1 MIELL
6 IGGGFIVEL
15 TILSKKQ
22 IEILEILKKSIL
34 LNSSFY
40 LAGGTGLALILAH
53 RKSIDFD
60 FFSKADFSPEKIL
73 AQLRKNIK
81 ENQMSLAEMKEDT
94 LIVFL
99 KKVQASFFYY
109 NYPLIKPVIP
119 KNGLGVA
126 SVEDISAMKVI
137 SIIQRGLKKDFVDL
151 WVIIRQTEYSLK
163 DIFSFCKEKYGSAF
177 SESIAIKALTYFQD
191 AEEEETP
198 EGIKYKFP
206 WDDIKKDLINFT
218 REYFNQYL

>member
-1 MIELL
+1 MD
-6 IGGGFIVEL
+6 L

-22 IEILEILKKSIL
+22 IEILETLKKSIL
-34 LNSSFY
+34 LNSPFY

-73 AQLRKNIK
+73 EQLRKNIK
-81 ENQMSLAEMKEDT
+81 ENQISLAEMKEDT

-99 KKVQASFFYY
+99 KNVQASFFYC
-109 NYPLIKPVIP
+109 NYPLIKPLIQ
-119 KNGLGVA
+119 KNGLSIA

-137 SIIQRGLKKDFVDL
+137 SLIQRGLKKDFVDL
-151 WVIIRQTEYSLK
+151 WAIIKQTEYSLK
-163 DIFSFCKEKYGSAF
+163 DIFSYCKEKYGSAF

-191 AEEEETP
+191 AEEEEMP

-206 WDDIKKDLINFT
+206 WDDIKKDLTTFT
-218 REYFNQYL
+218 REYFNQYLQ

>member
-6 IGGGFIVEL
+6 TGGGFIVEL

-22 IEILEILKKSIL
+22 IEILETLKRSDL
-34 LNSSFY
+34 LN
-40 LAGGTGLALILAH
+40 
-53 RKSIDFD
+53 
-60 FFSKADFSPEKIL
+60 
-73 AQLRKNIK
+73 N
-81 ENQMSLAEMKEDT
+81 
-94 LIVFL
+94 
-99 KKVQASFFYY
+99 
-109 NYPLIKPVIP
+109 
-119 KNGLGVA
+119 LGVA

-177 SESIAIKALTYFQD
+177 SESIALKALTYFQD

-198 EGIKYKFP
+198 EGINYKFP

>member
-6 IGGGFIVEL
+6 TGGGFIVDS

-22 IEILEILKKSIL
+22 IEVLETLKRSDL
-34 LNSSFY
+34 LNN
-40 LAGGTGLALILAH
+40 L
-53 RKSIDFD
+53 SI
-60 FFSKADFSPEKIL
+60 
-73 AQLRKNIK
+73 
-81 ENQMSLAEMKEDT
+81 
-94 LIVFL
+94 
-99 KKVQASFFYY
+99 
-109 NYPLIKPVIP
+109 
-119 KNGLGVA
+119 A

-137 SIIQRGLKKDFVDL
+137 SIIQRGLKKDFIDL
-151 WVIIRQTEYSLK
+151 WAIIRQTEYSLK

-206 WDDIKKDLINFT
+206 WNDIKKDFIAFT

>member
-34 LNSSFY
+34 LN
-40 LAGGTGLALILAH
+40 
-53 RKSIDFD
+53 
-60 FFSKADFSPEKIL
+60 
-73 AQLRKNIK
+73 N
-81 ENQMSLAEMKEDT
+81 
-94 LIVFL
+94 
-99 KKVQASFFYY
+99 
-109 NYPLIKPVIP
+109 
-119 KNGLGVA
+119 LGVA

-198 EGIKYKFP
+198 EGIKYKFS